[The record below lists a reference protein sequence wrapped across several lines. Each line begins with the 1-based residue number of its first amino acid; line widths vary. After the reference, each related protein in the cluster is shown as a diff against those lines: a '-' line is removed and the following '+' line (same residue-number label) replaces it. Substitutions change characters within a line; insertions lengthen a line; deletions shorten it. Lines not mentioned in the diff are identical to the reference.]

1 MKNRVLLLFIF
12 IITLGLSACSSS
24 EIDERKEPNG
34 EEPSSEMNE
43 ERDEANME
51 NLLTLELQ
59 IGGEVFTAQ
68 LYENDTT
75 HAMVELLPL
84 TIDMEDLHS
93 NEKFYYLSDSLPTDS
108 ESPGVINAGDIMLY
122 GDDCLVFFY
131 ENLTTSHNYTR
142 LGYIEDVERFN
153 QVIGEGDVTVALD
166 LARNDE

>member
-1 MKNRVLLLFIF
+1 MKKRVLLLFIF
-12 IITLGLSACSSS
+12 IIAFGLSACSSS
-24 EIDERKEPNG
+24 EIDEQNG

-51 NLLTLELQ
+51 SLLTLELQ
-59 IGGEVFTAQ
+59 IGGEVFTAR

-75 HAMVELLPL
+75 QAMVELLPL

-93 NEKFYYLSDSLPTDS
+93 NEKFYYLSHSLPTDS

-142 LGYIEDVERFN
+142 LGYIEDVERFT
-153 QVIGEGDVTVALD
+153 QVIGESDVTVELD
-166 LARNDE
+166 LARNDK